1 MPTAASDLALEAS
14 VSVAKRRKPKRPVL
28 QPDETRNA
36 DILTVVWMLTVVTA
50 FVCELAGMA
59 ARLYLGQVPDSV
71 GVQAMF
77 QLLFFS
83 ALVIGLISL
92 LMLPAVLKARR
103 TPPPGGV
110 TVFALVVGAAPLVTR

>member
-1 MPTAASDLALEAS
+1 M
-14 VSVAKRRKPKRPVL
+14 AKRRKPKRAVL

-50 FVCELAGMA
+50 FVCEVSAMA
-59 ARLYLGQVPDSV
+59 ARAVLGQAPDSPAA
-71 GVQAMF
+71 QAMF

-92 LMLPAVLKARR
+92 AMLPAVLKARQ
-103 TPPPGGV
+103 TPPPGGI
-110 TVFALVVGAAPLVTR
+110 TAFALVVGAAPLVTRILQAVL